1 MEELRELQQT
11 AITSRSGYD
20 FLEHLSDEI
29 GPRLPGSPQAQAAV
43 EYVSAE
49 FKRLGLE
56 VRKEPVTVPH
66 WVRGEERAE
75 LVKFPGGTEGLTQK
89 IVVTALGGSVP
100 TPSEGFTAPVVV
112 VNGLEQFDGLAP
124 DALKG
129 KIVLFNQA
137 FDVQLAQ
144 AGFAHEA
151 YLQVVRQRVLGANRA
166 AELGASAS
174 LLRSIGSANF
184 RLAHTGSV
192 IYSGERK
199 IPAGAISAEDAD
211 LIERLGRGGAV
222 TMHLVLTPQVLP
234 EATSANVIADLKGSR
249 FPEQVVIISA
259 HLDSWDLGTGALDDG
274 AGVAMVLQAA
284 QAITS
289 MHLKPLRT
297 IRFLAWMNE
306 ENGGSGYIEYLERH
320 KAELGNHV
328 AVIDIDVGT
337 GHPLGYAT
345 DAAEPYRQMLRPLS
359 AILQTQ
365 GAALTRASSEGTD
378 FSDYGIASLDPIVD
392 IRNLYDATHTAADT
406 FDKVDLKGLQ
416 ENAAMDAVLAYAVA
430 SIEPRIAMK

>member
-20 FLEHLSDEI
+20 FLEHLSDQI

-43 EYVSAE
+43 EYVSTE
-49 FKRLGLE
+49 FKRLGLD
-56 VRKEPVTVPH
+56 VRQEPVTVPH

-100 TPSEGFTAPVVV
+100 TPSDGITAPIVI
-112 VNGLEQFDGLAP
+112 VNGLEQLGTLAP

-151 YLQVVRQRVLGANRA
+151 YLQVVRQRVLGANKA

-192 IYSGERK
+192 IYSGARK

-211 LIERLGRGGAV
+211 LIERLSRSGPV
-222 TMHLVLTPQVLP
+222 TMQLVLTPQVLP
-234 EATSANVIADLKGSR
+234 DATSANVIADLKGSR
-249 FPEQVVIISA
+249 FPEQVIIVSA

-284 QAITS
+284 QAMTS

-306 ENGGSGYIEYLERH
+306 EQGGSGYYEYLERH

-345 DAAEPYRQMLRPLS
+345 DAAVQYRQMLKPLS
-359 AILQTQ
+359 SVLQSQ
-365 GAALTRASSEGTD
+365 AASLTRTSSEPTD

-430 SIEPRIAMK
+430 SIEPRIATK